1 MAQSDERLHKSTFS
15 FQPKRKADRDTRT
28 LQLKVIQEAD
38 AWLWSGLCHLIS
50 TAVLITPPGCFCS
63 QCHGSYSSIPH
74 TNHNFHLRTA
84 CYVPGEVLVKHF
96 SWASSTSSP
105 QPNGTECY
113 FNFTENQGTG
123 TKATCPKCVASQGQG
138 QVENHTHLHSLCA
151 PSACWVPS
159 GVTSV
164 RVTFLSRCLGRPNR
178 RGHSSPTL
186 ENGHLDFLRFTF
198 VVAPVSAFKGRL
210 SFCRLIA

>member
-38 AWLWSGLCHLIS
+38 AWLWSGLCHFIS

-96 SWASSTSSP
+96 SSSSIFHGPVPRVLHSP
-105 QPNGTECY
+105 MGQSVISIS
-113 FNFTENQGTG
+113 QR
-123 TKATCPKCVASQGQG
+123 TKAQGQR
-138 QVENHTHLHSLCA
+138 QL
-151 PSACWVPS
+151 VPNAWLA
-159 GVTSV
+159 
-164 RVTFLSRCLGRPNR
+164 RGRAR
-178 RGHSSPTL
+178 WRTT
-186 ENGHLDFLRFTF
+186 RTCT
-198 VVAPVSAFKGRL
+198 VSAPPLPAG
-210 SFCRLIA
+210 SPVG